1 MKWEEIIK
9 LRQGPLREKDAE
21 RLRLRTSP
29 DKKDRDKADNVGMK
43 ERKELAKEIERTAI
57 SIASLFA
64 REKMRITGADGRESK
79 RSYQLLAK
87 LMEQIAE
94 LYSRM
99 YGDVDRVD
107 NQGQSI
113 ASSNIQGDEFMR
125 QTAAKFREV
134 AQSFKKK

>member
-1 MKWEEIIK
+1 MTWEEIIK

-94 LYSRM
+94 LYSRI

-113 ASSNIQGDEFMR
+113 ASSNIQGDEYMR
-125 QTAAKFREV
+125 RTASKFTEV
-134 AQSFKKK
+134 AQALRKK